1 MKVAFYIPA
10 KGGTGQYA
18 RLYEAARSLIK
29 NNAKVYWIAP
39 GMDSHDKDFILIK
52 IRNGNICEALRLIK
66 SKIDILIISSE
77 LDGYNLIKCNNFNI
91 FTRIV
96 FMQRIDTLANYKFH
110 IHNSISFFSSIVWRV
125 KSLIYPIVV
134 KKFIKNIDAA
144 VFQTPFALKDYEKL
158 CGDILHKDTYIL
170 PNNSLKFWS
179 SKSYLSTTRKDIGLE
194 SIRKRNVVAYIG
206 NMQFYGKGVDTLI
219 DAYDMLRKNIDSV
232 LLLVG
237 NIPKEFEEVIPLRI
251 SRSPYSKD
259 ILTLGHIENIN
270 LVFEYIDICVS
281 ASRMDLCP
289 NSVLESIAY
298 EKPIIASDIEA
309 HKFLLHYDE
318 LLFEQ
323 GNKVD
328 LCKSMF
334 NLLSSEHEKNKNISL
349 VKIRK
354 KVLSFDWNK
363 ELYNILKNISRR

>member
-125 KSLIYPIVV
+125 NSSR
-134 KKFIKNIDAA
+134 
-144 VFQTPFALKDYEKL
+144 
-158 CGDILHKDTYIL
+158 IL
-170 PNNSLKFWS
+170 
-179 SKSYLSTTRKDIGLE
+179 
-194 SIRKRNVVAYIG
+194 
-206 NMQFYGKGVDTLI
+206 MQLYFKHH
-219 DAYDMLRKNIDSV
+219 
-232 LLLVG
+232 LL
-237 NIPKEFEEVIPLRI
+237 
-251 SRSPYSKD
+251 
-259 ILTLGHIENIN
+259 
-270 LVFEYIDICVS
+270 
-281 ASRMDLCP
+281 
-289 NSVLESIAY
+289 
-298 EKPIIASDIEA
+298 
-309 HKFLLHYDE
+309 
-318 LLFEQ
+318 
-323 GNKVD
+323 
-328 LCKSMF
+328 
-334 NLLSSEHEKNKNISL
+334 
-349 VKIRK
+349 
-354 KVLSFDWNK
+354 
-363 ELYNILKNISRR
+363 